1 VNDPE
6 KVQMVSAGLPCF
18 GSKLEKTMTVSEDS
32 SYDDSMFLR
41 EFVKHQPALR
51 AYARALLPD
60 WNAVDEAVQEAS
72 LVMWRKI
79 HQLQSENDFLP
90 WAKTVLRFE
99 ALKVRRKFAR
109 DKHVFNDELI
119 EVLAHEELEDE
130 TPFASMREALDGCL
144 NKMSPS
150 NRELVMAPYHAD
162 GAVTEIAEKSG
173 RTVNSLYKLLGRIRL
188 KLRQCIEEAIVPD
201 QARVAQ

>member
-1 VNDPE
+1 
-6 KVQMVSAGLPCF
+6 MV
-18 GSKLEKTMTVSEDS
+18 KTVKMSDDS

-41 EFVKHQPALR
+41 EFVKHEPALR

-60 WNAVDEAVQEAS
+60 WNAVDEAIQEAS
-72 LVMWRKI
+72 VVMWRKI
-79 HQLQSENDFLP
+79 DQLKSENDFLP

-99 ALKVRRKFAR
+99 ALKTRRKFAR
-109 DKHVFNDELI
+109 DKHVFNDDLI
-119 EVLAHEELEDE
+119 EVLAHEELEDD

-150 NRELVMAPYHAD
+150 NRDLVMAPYHAD
-162 GAVTEIAEKSG
+162 EAVTEIAEKSG

-188 KLRQCIEEAIVPD
+188 KLRQCIEDVIGPD
-201 QARVAQ
+201 QARGMAQ